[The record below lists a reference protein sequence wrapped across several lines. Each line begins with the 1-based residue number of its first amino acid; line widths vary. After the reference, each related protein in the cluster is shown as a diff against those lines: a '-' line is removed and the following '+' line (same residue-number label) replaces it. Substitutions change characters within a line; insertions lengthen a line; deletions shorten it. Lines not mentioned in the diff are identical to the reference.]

1 MGLGK
6 TKFEKFMFKFSSN
19 YRNYRIKRDFNQIP
33 KKTFTG
39 MALWYMVWTLKMKLR
54 RFKK

>member
-6 TKFEKFMFKFSSN
+6 TKFEKFMFRFSSN
-19 YRNYRIKRDFNQIP
+19 YRIYRIKRHFNNIP

-39 MALWYMVWTLKMKLR
+39 MALWYMVWTLKMRLR
-54 RFKK
+54 TFKK